1 MHQITGKKSP
11 MPDELYSTDIAPPNM
26 GDREQVDDASLQ
38 ATPLTVSRE
47 ELLVNGTDQAFRQL
61 VHDIFAFN
69 ARHEAIRAGHAR
81 RIGLAGIEY
90 TILISVARLSRDGD
104 VNVKTLADHLHVSTG
119 FVTNVTRKLQTL
131 GLVQKTTDAADRR
144 RTVLTVTRKGRDSLA
159 ELAPFQ
165 RQVNDVEFG
174 SLTADDF
181 RQFSRI
187 VSALVD
193 SSEQAVNLQRYL
205 EGAGKS

>member
-1 MHQITGKKSP
+1 MSDKLDTTDTMARQIEDCGS
-11 MPDELYSTDIAPPNM
+11 
-26 GDREQVDDASLQ
+26 DDSAALPT
-38 ATPLTVSRE
+38 TPLTVSRD
-47 ELLVNGTDQAFRQL
+47 ELLTDGTDQLFRQL

-131 GLVQKTTDAADRR
+131 GLVEKTTDAADRR

-159 ELAPFQ
+159 ELAPYQ
-165 RQVNDVEFG
+165 RRVNDVEFG
-174 SLTADDF
+174 SLTAEDF
-181 RQFSRI
+181 RQLSRI

-205 EGAGKS
+205 ESTDKN

>member
-1 MHQITGKKSP
+1 MSDKLDTMDTKAS
-11 MPDELYSTDIAPPNM
+11 DIA
-26 GDREQVDDASLQ
+26 DRESDGDTPVPT
-38 ATPLTVSRE
+38 TPLTVSRD
-47 ELLVNGTDQAFRQL
+47 ELLTDGTDQLFRQL

-104 VNVKTLADHLHVSTG
+104 VNVKALADHLHVSTG

-131 GLVQKTTDAADRR
+131 GLVEKTTDAADRR

-159 ELAPFQ
+159 ELAPYQ
-165 RQVNDVEFG
+165 RRVNDVEFG
-174 SLTADDF
+174 SLTAEDF
-181 RQFSRI
+181 RQLSRI

-205 EGAGKS
+205 ESAEPT

>member
-1 MHQITGKKSP
+1 MHPITGKKSS
-11 MPDELYSTDIAPPNM
+11 MPDKLYSTDIAPPTM
-26 GDREQVDDASLQ
+26 GDREPVDDAALQ
-38 ATPLTVSRE
+38 ATPLTVSRD
-47 ELLVNGTDQAFRQL
+47 ELLFNGTDQAFRQL

-144 RTVLTVTRKGRDSLA
+144 RTVLTVTQKGRDRLA

>member
-1 MHQITGKKSP
+1 
-11 MPDELYSTDIAPPNM
+11 MPDKLYSTDIAPPNM
-26 GDREQVDDASLQ
+26 GDKEPVDDAALQ

-144 RTVLTVTRKGRDSLA
+144 RTVLTVTRKGRDSLS

>member
-1 MHQITGKKSP
+1 MHQITGKKAP
-11 MPDELYSTDIAPPNM
+11 MPDKLYSTDIAPPNM

-38 ATPLTVSRE
+38 ATPLTVSRD

>member
-1 MHQITGKKSP
+1 MSDTLDRMETTPPIVGDDEPASNAAL
-11 MPDELYSTDIAPPNM
+11 PD
-26 GDREQVDDASLQ
+26 
-38 ATPLTVSRE
+38 TPLTVSRD
-47 ELLVNGTDQAFRQL
+47 ELLPDGTDQLFRQL

-104 VNVKTLADHLHVSTG
+104 VNVKALADHLHVSTG
-119 FVTNVTRKLQTL
+119 FVTNVTRKLQSL
-131 GLVQKTTDAADRR
+131 GLVEKTTDAADRR
-144 RTVLTVTRKGRDSLA
+144 RTVLTMTRKGRDSLA

-165 RQVNDVEFG
+165 RRVNDVEFG
-174 SLTADDF
+174 SLTAEDF
-181 RQFSRI
+181 RKFSRI

-205 EGAGKS
+205 ESTEKS